1 MFHYVAQIF
10 QKVDFADSSKG
21 LPAANPNLG
30 Y

>member
-1 MFHYVAQIF
+1 MFHYVAQTF
-10 QKVDFADSSKG
+10 QNVNFADNSKG